1 MGEKT
6 SIEAEIDTLKGQLA
20 SFINMY
26 DVQKKEKMELIY
38 RLEQDY
44 KDLNASWQILTDR
57 NLALTAE
64 IDRYRV
70 ILGGISTTTVSGGG
84 IVGGGGYSVGGGSYS
99 VGGGSTIVGG
109 GNSIVGGG
117 STIVGG
123 GSSIV
128 GGQTVIGGGQ
138 TVIGGGQ
145 TVIGEGSTMYSSGG
159 SITSG
164 SYRTY

>member
-1 MGEKT
+1 MGKIQERNAELLKLA
-6 SIEAEIDTLKGQLA
+6 EAEFMRL
-20 SFINMY
+20 
-26 DVQKKEKMELIY
+26 QKKEKMELIY

-109 GNSIVGGG
+109 G

-123 GSSIV
+123 GSSIF
-128 GGQTVIGGGQ
+128 GGG
-138 TVIGGGQ
+138 
-145 TVIGEGSTMYSSGG
+145 STIISGG
-159 SITSG
+159 SSIVG
-164 SYRTY
+164 

>member
-1 MGEKT
+1 MGKIQERNAELLKLA
-6 SIEAEIDTLKGQLA
+6 EAEFMRL
-20 SFINMY
+20 
-26 DVQKKEKMELIY
+26 QKKEKMELIY

-70 ILGGISTTTVSGGG
+70 ILGGIS
-84 IVGGGGYSVGGGSYS
+84 VGGGSYS

-109 GNSIVGGG
+109 GSSIVGGG
-117 STIVGG
+117 STIVSG

-138 TVIGGGQ
+138 TVIGGG
-145 TVIGEGSTMYSSGG
+145 STMYSSGG

-164 SYRTY
+164 SYSVGQ

>member
-1 MGEKT
+1 MG
-6 SIEAEIDTLKGQLA
+6 
-20 SFINMY
+20 Y

-70 ILGGISTTTVSGGG
+70 ILGGISTTTVSGGA

-99 VGGGSTIVGG
+99 VGGGS
-109 GNSIVGGG
+109 SIVGGG

-138 TVIGGGQ
+138 TVIGGG
-145 TVIGEGSTMYSSGG
+145 STMYSSGG

>member
-6 SIEAEIDTLKGQLA
+6 SIEAEIDTWEGQLA

-109 GNSIVGGG
+109 GSSIVGGG
-117 STIVGG
+117 STIISG

-138 TVIGGGQ
+138 TVIGGG
-145 TVIGEGSTMYSSGG
+145 STMYSSGG

-164 SYRTY
+164 SYSTY